1 MKELIKHII
10 TASKVLGAIG
20 TIALGALWFDA
31 KFDKQ
36 TEDLEDI
43 KITVDYINTEQ
54 SFLAEDI
61 QGIHDTLENFEVEHK
76 KRGEQIESL
85 GWAIRNINNFT
96 PEQLEEV
103 LNREFERDRVY
114 NRTSELEFIPIE

>member
-10 TASKVLGAIG
+10 TAGKVLGAVG

-43 KITVDYINTEQ
+43 KTTVDYINTEQ
-54 SFLAEDI
+54 GFLAEDV
-61 QGIHDTLENFEVEHK
+61 QEIHDTLTKFEAEH
-76 KRGEQIESL
+76 RQQGEQIKSL

-96 PEQLEEV
+96 PEQLEEI

-114 NRTSELEFIPIE
+114 NRTSELETIPIE